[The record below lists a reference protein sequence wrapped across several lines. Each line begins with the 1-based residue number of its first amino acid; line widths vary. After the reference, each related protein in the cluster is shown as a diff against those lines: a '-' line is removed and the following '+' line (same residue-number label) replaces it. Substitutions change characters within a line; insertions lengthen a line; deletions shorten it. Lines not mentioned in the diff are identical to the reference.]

1 MEHGVRSGA
10 TILVI
15 DDDPN
20 ALEIVT
26 CQLEQAGD
34 YRIVTAPGGQAG
46 LECIATQR
54 PDLIILDLMMPQVD
68 GFAVLEQLAH
78 DSSSPSIPIIILT
91 AKDLSC
97 TERQA
102 LNGRVGALLMK
113 GHTHPE
119 HLFDNVAVS

>member
-54 PDLIILDLMMPQVD
+54 PDLIILDLMMPEVD
-68 GFAVLEQLAH
+68 GFAVLEQL
-78 DSSSPSIPIIILT
+78 DRDPSNSAIPIMILT
-91 AKDLSC
+91 AKDLSSA
-97 TERQA
+97 ERAA
-102 LNGRVGALLMK
+102 LNQRVNALLTK
-113 GHTHPE
+113 GLTTTE
-119 HLFDNVAVS
+119 QLLGKVATL